1 MSNLLIVNMKTSQI
15 LGIMGET
22 VKPGAK
28 VELVDIR
35 VGKPLSAYWKIETVM
50 GGNKISLQNA
60 PKLSL
65 DLDES
70 SLAKVAGGTELIVTE
85 KARFANSDLWSTY
98 TNHLILSQCGK
109 FLALNGTINQLDVRT
124 PDPTNPSQNWEF
136 TTVESLKADI
146 DMSLIT

>member
-1 MSNLLIVNMKTSQI
+1 MSNLLIVNTETSQI

-35 VGKPLSAYWKIETVM
+35 VSRPFFAYWKIETVM
-50 GGNKISLQNA
+50 GGHKISLQNA

-65 DLDES
+65 DLDAS
-70 SLAKVAGGTELIVTE
+70 SLDKAASGTELIVTE

-98 TNHLILSQCGK
+98 TSHLILSQCGK

-124 PDPTNPSQNWEF
+124 PEQTNPSQNWDF
-136 TTVESLKADI
+136 TTIESLKADI
-146 DMSLIT
+146 DMSLIS